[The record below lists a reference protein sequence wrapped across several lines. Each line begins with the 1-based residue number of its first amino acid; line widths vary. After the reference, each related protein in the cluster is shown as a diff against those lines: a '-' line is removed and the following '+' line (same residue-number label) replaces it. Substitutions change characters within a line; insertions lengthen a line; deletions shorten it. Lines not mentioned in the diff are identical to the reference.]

1 MFDYNGARAKEAR
14 LGGRLRNPVVKI
26 LLWLMMIGGM
36 VGFVV
41 VMLFL
46 HNSAC
51 WLCLILTSVALM
63 ILIWQKKRLLNV
75 PVGKTMELNDV
86 LASDVLSLMPKNP
99 TPIKIAEFLCK
110 TRGGYFMALRFG
122 LNKGLL
128 IQVAERLGD
137 DIKPVFVKAME
148 IQGKT
153 QSKYVG
159 GAVLTVAI
167 IESFSNYDYLL
178 KQMKLEIK
186 DLYDGIAWYNDMNDF
201 AVELGRKH
209 RNGGIARDLAFGYI
223 PVLGRFGVNISAG
236 MTGNLVTR
244 LHQPA
249 QQEILDKMI
258 ETLATDGQKN
268 VALIGAEGSGK
279 STLVNAFA
287 ERLMDA
293 ETKVPSSLKFR
304 QVFMLDA
311 ARLVSAANGR
321 GEIENL
327 MQKIMSEAYAAKNII
342 ICLDRAELFF
352 EDGTGSVNI
361 SSMLLPILE
370 AGKLPMILMMDERWY
385 LKIADQNSALAN
397 ALNKIM
403 VPESNY
409 EWTMKVLEDQTPIM
423 EYKYKVCYTY
433 RALSEA
439 YRLGKRYVYDLVM
452 PGQAINLL
460 ENAARF
466 ADENK
471 FVTEKSVVQC
481 VEKTSGV
488 KMSMVDDMESRD
500 KLLNLE
506 SLIHERMID
515 QNEAV
520 AAVANALRRAGAG
533 VRNENRS
540 IGTFLFMGPTGVGKT
555 ELAKSLAAV
564 YFGDESKMVR
574 LDMNEYVTADDV
586 SRLIADGASDPNG
599 LAAQVMKQPFSV
611 VLLDEIEKAHDLVL
625 TTLLQLLDEGILRDV
640 KNREVSFKDTIVICT
655 TNAKDLSEF
664 KPEFVNRFDEICE
677 FHALSPE
684 DLLKV
689 VGLII
694 DSVNKTLAPQKIAVS
709 IDDAARALLV
719 ERGYDP
725 KMGAR
730 PMRRIVQKTVENIV
744 AKKVLSGEADS
755 GDNVVITKEMLE
767 AELT

>member
-1 MFDYNGARAKEAR
+1 MFDYNSARAKEAR
-14 LGGRLRNPVVKI
+14 LGGKLKSPAAKL
-26 LLWLMMIGGM
+26 LLWLMVFGGV
-36 VGFVV
+36 VGFVA
-41 VMLFL
+41 VMFVLKNSSCWLFL
-46 HNSAC
+46 IFTTFS
-51 WLCLILTSVALM
+51 LL
-63 ILIWQKKRLLNV
+63 ILIWQKKRLLDV
-75 PVGKTMELNDV
+75 PIGKTMELNDV
-86 LASDVLSLMPKNP
+86 LASDVLALMPKEP
-99 TPIKIAEFLCK
+99 TPKNVAEFLYR
-110 TRGGYFMALRFG
+110 TRGGYFMAIRFG
-122 LNKGLL
+122 LVQELL
-128 IQVAERLGD
+128 LQVAERLGND
-137 DIKPVFVKAME
+137 MKPVFTKAME
-148 IQGKT
+148 IQRKT

-159 GAVLTVAI
+159 GAVLTVAL
-167 IESFSNYDYLL
+167 IESFENHEYLL
-178 KQMKLEIK
+178 KQMKLELK
-186 DLYDGIAWYNDMNDF
+186 DLYDGIIWYNDINDF
-201 AVELGRKH
+201 AMELKRRH

-223 PVLGRFGVNISAG
+223 PVLQRFGVNISAG
-236 MTGNLVTR
+236 MTGSLVTR
-244 LHQPA
+244 LHQPV
-249 QQEILDKMI
+249 QQETLEKMM
-258 ETLATDGQKN
+258 EALSTNGRKN

-279 STLVNAFA
+279 STIVNAFA
-287 ERLMDA
+287 ERLMNADL
-293 ETKVPSSLKFR
+293 KVPSNLKFR

-311 ARLVSAANGR
+311 ARLVSAASGR
-321 GEIENL
+321 GEMESL
-327 MQKIMSEAYAAKNII
+327 MQQIMGEAYAAKNII
-342 ICLDRAELFF
+342 ICLDKAELFF
-352 EDGTGSVNI
+352 EDGMGSVNI

-370 AGKLPMILMMDERWY
+370 AGRLPVILMMDEKWY
-385 LKIADQNSALAN
+385 LKIADQNSTLAN

-409 EWTMKVLEDQTPIM
+409 EWTMKVLEDQTPYL
-423 EYKYKVCYTY
+423 EYKYHVFYTY
-433 RALSEA
+433 KSLMEA

-452 PGQAINLL
+452 PGQALNLL
-460 ENAARF
+460 EQSARF

-471 FVTEKSVVQC
+471 FVTEESINKC
-481 VEKTSGV
+481 IEKTAGV
-488 KMSMVDDMESRD
+488 KVTVGEDADSRE

-506 SLIHERMID
+506 KLIHERMID
-515 QNEAV
+515 QEEAV

-533 VRNENRS
+533 VRNENRP

-625 TTLLQLLDEGILRDV
+625 TTLLQLLDEGVLRDV
-640 KNREVSFKDTIVICT
+640 KNREVSFRDTIVICT

-664 KPEFVNRFDEICE
+664 KPEFVNRFDEICQ
-677 FHALSPE
+677 FHALSTD

-694 DSVNKTLAPQKIAVS
+694 DSVNKTLAPQKISVS
-709 IDDAARALLV
+709 IDEDAKKLLV

-744 AKKVLSGEADS
+744 AKMVLSGAIDS
-755 GDNVVITKEMLE
+755 GANVVITKEMLE
-767 AELT
+767 AELN